1 MTPVERARVRRLA
14 HGIVRSAERDYADD
28 PYSAVDFLLEEALTM
43 SDIPEEH
50 EAELERQLALLGYF

>member
-14 HGIVRSAERDYADD
+14 HGIVRSAERDYSHD
-28 PYSAVDFLLEEALTM
+28 PYEAVFHLIEEALTM

-50 EAELERQLALLGYF
+50 EAELERQIALLGYF